1 MCVLRYRAGGNE
13 KIALRKCCRFYRRIN
28 VNYQMQIVNRVLN
41 GAAIMKPT
49 ILGDDRGYFFE
60 SFNERV
66 FQTQMDMKVNFL
78 QDNQSLSS
86 KGTLRGIHFQ
96 KGEAAQAKL
105 VRVAVG
111 RAFDVAVDLRPGS
124 PTFKKWH
131 GVELTAENH
140 LQFFIPRGFGHAF
153 VALEDD
159 TVFQYK
165 VDNYYSSTLDGGVLW
180 NDPELNIAWPEER
193 FVLSSK
199 DSNLP
204 TVSELDFTELW

>member
-1 MCVLRYRAGGNE
+1 MRSTNRGS
-13 KIALRKCCRFYRRIN
+13 KTQQDIN
-28 VNYQMQIVNRVLN
+28 VNIINRVLTD
-41 GAAIMKPT
+41 AY
-49 ILGDDRGYFFE
+49 ILQPRLFEDDRGYFFE
-60 SFNERV
+60 SYQQETLEAV
-66 FQTQMDMKVNFL
+66 IQQKVHFV
-78 QDNQSLSS
+78 QDNESS
-86 KGTLRGIHFQ
+86 SAEGTLRGIHFQ
-96 KGEAAQAKL
+96 RREAAQAKL
-105 VRVAVG
+105 VRVVAG
-111 RAFDVAVDLRPGS
+111 RAFDVAVDLRPNS

-180 NDPELNIAWPEER
+180 NDPELNIGWPKQR
-193 FVLSSK
+193 FNLSSK

-204 TVSELDFTELW
+204 TVSELDFAELW